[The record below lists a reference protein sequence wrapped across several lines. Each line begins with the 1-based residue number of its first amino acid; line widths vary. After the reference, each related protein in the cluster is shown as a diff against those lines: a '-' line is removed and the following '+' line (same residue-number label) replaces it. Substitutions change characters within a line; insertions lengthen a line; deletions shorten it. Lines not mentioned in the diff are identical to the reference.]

1 MSTLPIALVVHG
13 HFYQPPR
20 ENPWTDEL
28 EREPSA
34 APLHDW
40 NARIHAECYRANGWA
55 RIHDAKGRIEAIV
68 NNYARMSYN
77 FGPTLARWIERH
89 DRQAHQRLRAADAD
103 QRRRLRHGGA
113 MAQAYAHPI
122 VPLLNARDRQTQLL
136 WGLQDF
142 QRRFGHAA
150 EGLWLPETG
159 CDPATLEKL
168 IDLGVTFTILA
179 PEQIAAV
186 RPPGKDWLAVDRDS
200 VDTSRTYKWRHRD
213 GSGRT
218 INIAVFDGPLS
229 RSIAFGDAAGRAETF
244 LASVRASA
252 DRSHING
259 GQRLV
264 LCASDGELFG
274 HHKKFADLTLAF
286 ASYVEAARQGIE
298 VTNLGAY
305 LEKYPP
311 TWEVRMAL
319 GPDGEGTAWSCSHG
333 LGRWRRDCGCSMRGP
348 DAGWNQKWRGPL
360 RAALDLVRDAAADF
374 YEEEAS
380 QLLVDPWGASDAYGE
395 VVDAS
400 PGERDQLLAGFAR
413 SELAVGGQS
422 ARDRVRLLLEL
433 QRATL
438 LMYASCAWFFD
449 DIAGLEASLGLRLA
463 AYAIDLLGQAGDDP
477 PIEGFLERLG
487 EAKSNVREEGTGAD
501 VFRRVTGD
509 RFTARHAVAFSGAA
523 GLIGPAW
530 VAPAPSGYT
539 VDIRDERGGRGPAGM
554 TSSGNARVTSRRTGL
569 AEELVFA
576 ALERSGPSVEIDVR
590 VGGETLTLGD
600 LGRDHREGL
609 VWAAIRKRLASGAP
623 IELALLRL
631 AAETAKESQG
641 TAGAAAAET
650 ESGAG
655 AGEAR
660 TQQQVLVEL
669 LQRLFERER
678 GTLSRD
684 EVAVAAE
691 LLDAAHLSPNDRLR
705 RRLEEMVWEQVDAGA
720 DPRTV
725 APLTERLGFSEEAIG
740 GEVIAS

>member
-1 MSTLPIALVVHG
+1 MSTLPIALVIHG

-40 NARIHAECYRANGWA
+40 NARIHAECYRANAYA
-55 RIHDAKGRIEAIV
+55 RIHDSKGRIEAIV

-89 DRQAHQRLRAADAD
+89 DREAHQRLRAADGD

-122 VPLLNARDRQTQLL
+122 VPLLNARDRHTQLL

-142 QRRFGHAA
+142 RRRFGHAA

-159 CDPATLEKL
+159 CDPVTLETL
-168 IDLGVTFTILA
+168 IELGVTFTILA

-186 RPPGKDWLAVDRDS
+186 KPPGKDWLAVDRDS

-218 INIAVFDGPLS
+218 INIGVFDGPLS

-244 LASVRASA
+244 LSSVRTSA
-252 DRSHING
+252 DRSRITG

-286 ASYVEAARQGIE
+286 ASYVEAARQGID

-311 TWEVRMAL
+311 TWEVRIAA

-333 LGRWRRDCGCSMRGP
+333 LGRWGRDCGCSMRGP
-348 DAGWNQKWRGPL
+348 DAGWNQKWRSPL

-380 QLLVDPWGASDAYGE
+380 QLLVDPWGARDAYGE

-400 PGERDQLLAGFAR
+400 PGERDQLLAAFAR
-413 SELAVGGQS
+413 PELAVGGP
-422 ARDRVRLLLEL
+422 AVRDRARLLLEM

-449 DIAGLEASLGLRLA
+449 DVAGLEASLGLRLA
-463 AYAIDLLGQAGDDP
+463 AYTIDLLGQAGGDP

-487 EAKSNVREEGTGAD
+487 EAKSNEREEGTGAD
-501 VFRRVTGD
+501 VFRRVTRD
-509 RFTARHAVAFSGAA
+509 RFTARHAVAFAGAA

-539 VDIRDERGGRGPAGM
+539 VEIRDERGGRGPAGM
-554 TSSGNARVTSRRTGL
+554 TSSGEARATSQRTGL
-569 AEELVFA
+569 SEELPFA
-576 ALERSGPSVEIDVR
+576 ALERIGPGVEVDVR
-590 VGGETLTLGD
+590 VAGETLALDD
-600 LGRDHREGL
+600 LGRDHRERL
-609 VWAAIRKRLASGAP
+609 IWAAIRKRLASGVP

-631 AAETAKESQG
+631 AAATAAESQR
-641 TAGAAAAET
+641 GAAAVTATASGE
-650 ESGAG
+650 GAG
-655 AGEAR
+655 DEQMR
-660 TQQQVLVEL
+660 RRVLIELVERL
-669 LQRLFERER
+669 LERER

-684 EVAVAAE
+684 EVTVAAE
-691 LLDAAHLSPNDRLR
+691 LLDAAHLAPSDGAR
-705 RRLEEMVWEQVDAGA
+705 RRLEEMVWDQIDAGA
-720 DPRTV
+720 DPRTML
-725 APLTERLGFSEEAIG
+725 PLTERLGFSDEAIG

>member
-1 MSTLPIALVVHG
+1 
-13 HFYQPPR
+13 
-20 ENPWTDEL
+20 
-28 EREPSA
+28 
-34 APLHDW
+34 
-40 NARIHAECYRANGWA
+40 
-55 RIHDAKGRIEAIV
+55 
-68 NNYARMSYN
+68 
-77 FGPTLARWIERH
+77 
-89 DRQAHQRLRAADAD
+89 
-103 QRRRLRHGGA
+103 
-113 MAQAYAHPI
+113 
-122 VPLLNARDRQTQLL
+122 
-136 WGLQDF
+136 
-142 QRRFGHAA
+142 
-150 EGLWLPETG
+150 
-159 CDPATLEKL
+159 
-168 IDLGVTFTILA
+168 
-179 PEQIAAV
+179 
-186 RPPGKDWLAVDRDS
+186 
-200 VDTSRTYKWRHRD
+200 
-213 GSGRT
+213 
-218 INIAVFDGPLS
+218 
-229 RSIAFGDAAGRAETF
+229 
-244 LASVRASA
+244 
-252 DRSHING
+252 
-259 GQRLV
+259 
-264 LCASDGELFG
+264 
-274 HHKKFADLTLAF
+274 
-286 ASYVEAARQGIE
+286 
-298 VTNLGAY
+298 
-305 LEKYPP
+305 
-311 TWEVRMAL
+311 MAL

-380 QLLVDPWGASDAYGE
+380 QLLVDPWGARDAYGE

-600 LGRDHREGL
+600 LGRDHRERL